1 MSEAKQR
8 SEDVLHDRRAE
19 VTPSPGKSDSLVDR
33 GEDSSPP
40 STIARSA
47 PAPIESVDEA
57 SEESVPA
64 SDAPSWTPVTRP

>member
-8 SEDVLHDRRAE
+8 SEEVFHDRRAE
-19 VTPSPGKSDSLVDR
+19 VTPSPAMSDSLDDHD
-33 GEDSSPP
+33 EDSSPP

-47 PAPIESVDEA
+47 PAPFDTVEEA
-57 SEESVPA
+57 SEESFPA

>member
-8 SEDVLHDRRAE
+8 SEEVLHDRRAE
-19 VTPSPGKSDSLVDR
+19 VPPPPGKSDSLVER

-47 PAPIESVDEA
+47 PAPVDTVEEA
-57 SEESVPA
+57 SEESFPA